1 MADKQQEADLFMSK
15 HLLRMVEDDLIEDN
29 YHNEF
34 AIGFIVSTNE
44 LLKRGRK
51 LSYKQSQL
59 LSEYF
64 SRDYWPRV
72 ED

>member
-29 YHNEF
+29 YRNEF
-34 AIGFIVSTNE
+34 AIGFIVSTND